1 MSADR
6 FFLAQSG
13 HAVMALAPID
23 ATGGKHSAA
32 INLKNYS
39 HLSAL
44 IGIGVSAAAPGAITV
59 EACTAQDGTGAT
71 GIAFNLFKSE
81 TAAGDVLGPVV
92 AVAAAG
98 YTPPAT
104 DNIFYVIELDRAAM
118 PAGSSYV
125 RVSIAN
131 TTNSV
136 IACIFFV
143 LSGANYAGDQSPTV
157 LA

>member
-13 HAVMALAPID
+13 HAVLALAPVD
-23 ATGGKHSAA
+23 VTGGKKTAA

-71 GIAFNLFKSE
+71 AIPFNVFKSE
-81 TAAGDVLGPVV
+81 TAAGDVLGPLV
-92 AVAAAG
+92 ACTSG
-98 YTPPAT
+98 GFTPPAT
-104 DNIFYVIELDRAAM
+104 DGIFYVIEMDSSEM

-125 RVSIAN
+125 RVSIAD

-136 IACIFFV
+136 IATVFFV
-143 LSGANYAGDQSPTV
+143 LSGARYAGDQSPTV

>member
-13 HAVMALAPID
+13 HAVLALAPVD
-23 ATGGKHSAA
+23 VTGGKKTAA
-32 INLKNYS
+32 VNLANYS

-44 IGIGVSAAAPGAITV
+44 IGIGVSAAAAGLITV

-71 GIAFNLFKSE
+71 AIPFNVFKSE
-81 TAAGDVLGPVV
+81 TAAGDVLGPLV
-92 AVAAAG
+92 AVPATG
-98 YTPPAT
+98 LQPPAT
-104 DNIFYVIELDRAAM
+104 DGIFYVIELDSAQL

-125 RVSIAN
+125 RIGIAD
-131 TTNSV
+131 TANSV
-136 IACIFFV
+136 IATVFFV
-143 LSGANYAGDQSPTV
+143 LSGARYAGDQSPTV

>member
-13 HAVMALAPID
+13 HAVMALAPVD

-32 INLKNYS
+32 INFSKYA

-44 IGIGVSAAAPGAITV
+44 IGIGVSAAAPGLVTV

-71 GIAFNLFKSE
+71 AIPFNVFKCE
-81 TAAGDVLGPVV
+81 AAGTDVLGALV
-92 AVAAAG
+92 AVASTG
-98 YTPPAT
+98 FQPPAT
-104 DNIFYVIELDRAAM
+104 DNIFYVVELDAAAM
-118 PAGSSYV
+118 PAGFSYV

-131 TTNSV
+131 TSNSV
-136 IACIFFV
+136 LAAIWFV
-143 LSGANYAGDQSPTV
+143 LSGSRYANDQSPTV

>member
-6 FFLAQSG
+6 FFLTQSG
-13 HAVMALAPID
+13 HVAMLLAPVD

-32 INLKNYS
+32 FNFKNYAHAS
-39 HLSAL
+39 LL
-44 IGIGVSAAAPGAITV
+44 IGLGVTAAATGAITV

-71 GIAFNLFKSE
+71 GIAFNIAKCES
-81 TAAGDVLGPVV
+81 AATDVLG
-92 AVAAAG
+92 AQAAIAAAG

-104 DNIFYVIELDRAAM
+104 DNIFYVVEIDSASM
-118 PAGSSYV
+118 PAGSSYL

-131 TTNSV
+131 TTNSALAT
-136 IACIFFV
+136 IWAI
-143 LSGANYAGDQSPTV
+143 LSGSRYAGDQSPTV